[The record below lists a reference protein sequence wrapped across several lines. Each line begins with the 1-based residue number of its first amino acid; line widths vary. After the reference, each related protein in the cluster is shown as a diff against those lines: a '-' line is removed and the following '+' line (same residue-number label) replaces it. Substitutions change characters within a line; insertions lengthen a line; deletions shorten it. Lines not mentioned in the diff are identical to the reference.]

1 MFSFRSSVT
10 QHPLFTLVMG
20 GTAVLLVLCIVSYPD
35 QAFQASL
42 QGLKVWWNIIFPAL
56 LPFLVLSEILIA
68 YGFVHGLGVL
78 LDPLMRVLFRLPGV
92 GGWAWSVGWTAGYP
106 AGAEAVIRLRK
117 QQALTRREAERLL
130 GLSHA
135 SSPIFMI
142 AVVGVGFV
150 QQAEVGLIIA
160 IVHWASAI
168 LAMFILRSTDAF
180 HPEPK
185 SVSVSELRRSK
196 RLPFYRRMLDAM
208 ELAHCQDGR
217 PFGKLLGDAV
227 TSAVQ
232 TLMMIGGY
240 MMIFS
245 VIIRVLRIAIPQ
257 ELGSFM
263 LNGLLEVNLGA
274 YTFGSAAFQSTL
286 FQTAL
291 LGAVIAWSGVSA
303 HMQVHSLMKGTD
315 LRYMR
320 FLASR
325 IVHAVAAYLLT
336 YVLWWPLQAL
346 FHDSDSALSA
356 FENLP
361 DLSNAASSSSA
372 VPASSLIHEKLTSLA
387 AYTGW
392 SQSLVLIP
400 GLGLLLLCFIAV
412 SRMLRWISNRR

>member
-185 SVSVSELRRSK
+185 SVSVSELRRST

-208 ELAHCQDGR
+208 ELAHRQDGR

-303 HMQVHSLMKGTD
+303 HMQVHSLMKGSD

-356 FENLP
+356 FETLP

>member
-1 MFSFRSSVT
+1 MFSSRSSVT

-20 GTAVLLVLCIVSYPD
+20 GMAVLLVLCIVSYPD

-56 LPFLVLSEILIA
+56 LPFLVLSEMLLA

-117 QQALTRREAERLL
+117 QQAITRREAERLL

-150 QQAEVGLIIA
+150 QKAEVGLIIA

-168 LAMFILRSTDAF
+168 VAMFILRSADVF
-180 HPEPK
+180 HPEPE
-185 SVSVSELRRSK
+185 SVSISELQRSK
-196 RLPFYRRMLDAM
+196 HLPFYRRMFDAM
-208 ELAHCQDGR
+208 ELAHRQDGR

-240 MMIFS
+240 IMIFS
-245 VIIRVLRIAIPQ
+245 VIIQVLRIAIPQ

-291 LGAVIAWSGVSA
+291 LGAVIAWSGASA

-315 LRYMR
+315 LRYVR

-325 IVHAVAAYLLT
+325 IVHAVAAFLLT

-346 FHDSDSALSA
+346 FHDSDAAVSV
-356 FENLP
+356 FETVPGLP
-361 DLSNAASSSSA
+361 AGAMHAGASLESS
-372 VPASSLIHEKLTSLA
+372 PLRDTLLSLA

-400 GLGLLLLCFIAV
+400 WLGLLLICFITV
-412 SRMLRWISNRR
+412 SRVLRQISRRR

>member
-208 ELAHCQDGR
+208 ELAHRQDGR

-356 FENLP
+356 FETLP